1 MFAIERHYSWGDW
14 CKEYGFDRTAVEVMK
29 IVSGIV
35 SVFFFDMISTRT
47 KCPELESEMN

>member
-1 MFAIERHYSWGDW
+1 MQRIHNA
-14 CKEYGFDRTAVEVMK
+14 FDRTAVEVMK

-35 SVFFFDMISTRT
+35 SAFFFFFDMISTRT